1 MADQK
6 EHSHPTLFGRKG
18 WPSRARPLHFFGGK
32 GLDGHFLDSP
42 QEDTKRFLSF
52 LSACQTRGASKNWEL
67 QKWGLLSFLTD
78 VTGVTLFHIWQI
90 LMIFLTN
97 CLTNCLTNFFD
108 NYFDGSFW
116 QICFDEFFFW
126 QIFFVDFFW
135 QIFLRIFWWFFL
147 TNFFDEFFEECFD
160 EVFVEVFN
168 EVFWQIFEL

>member
-6 EHSHPTLFGRKG
+6 EHSHLTLF
-18 WPSRARPLHFFGGK
+18 SRARPLHFFGGK

-42 QEDTKRFLSF
+42 QEDTKIFLSF

-108 NYFDGSFW
+108 NYFDGSFLTN
-116 QICFDEFFFW
+116 FFW
-126 QIFFVDFFW
+126 
-135 QIFLRIFWWFFL
+135 RIFFL
-147 TNFFDEFFEECFD
+147 TNFFCWFFLTNISTNFLMIFFNEFFWWI
-160 EVFVEVFN
+160 
-168 EVFWQIFEL
+168 FWRMFWRSFCRSFQRLFLKNFWTIIF